1 MPSWFSQPYRS
12 GSRRRSGDRPD
23 GLCTRPEPVQHRS
36 CKCNRRAMLRTG
48 TLYGFFLCYFTRF
61 LAGLMAIS
69 VAKPVEI
76 EGIGVFPLVSALVM
90 ARFVS
95 T

>member
-1 MPSWFSQPYRS
+1 
-12 GSRRRSGDRPD
+12 
-23 GLCTRPEPVQHRS
+23 
-36 CKCNRRAMLRTG
+36 MLRTG